1 MFVSVFFCFFM
12 NLVNLR
18 AHRRELQDEIT
29 IMEREKMGLLS
40 ETEGVWRETRVIWR
54 ERRTR
59 SRETLSFLHERVIKI
74 KTSSLNNLSTKKNR
88 PANLFVSRPRI
99 YT

>member
-18 AHRRELQDEIT
+18 AHRKELQDE

-59 SRETLSFLHERVIKI
+59 SRETLSFLRERVIKI
-74 KTSSLNNLSTKKNR
+74 KTRTVNNLSTNKNR
-88 PANLFVSRPRI
+88 PANLFVSRLII